1 MKVFERRM
9 ELIKV
14 LYRREYETINNLAFE
29 FGVSNRTI
37 RRDIDELSRLI
48 PIYTK
53 PGRYGGGIYLV
64 KDIKKQ
70 QVLHPIPPQAVI

>member
-1 MKVFERRM
+1 MKSFERRI

-37 RRDIDELSRLI
+37 RRDIDELSRMI

-53 PGRYGGGIYLV
+53 PGRYGGGIYII
-64 KDIKKQ
+64 KDIKNNTP
-70 QVLHPIPPQAVI
+70 L